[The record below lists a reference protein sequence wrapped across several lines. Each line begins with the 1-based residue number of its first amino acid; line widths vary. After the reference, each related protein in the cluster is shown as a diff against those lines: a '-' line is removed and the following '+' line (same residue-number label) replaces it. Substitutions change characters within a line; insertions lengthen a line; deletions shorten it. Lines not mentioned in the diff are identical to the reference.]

1 MFRDF
6 VKDSL
11 VVFPFPVPK
20 HENLKGEI
28 FRQIKNYL
36 KGSSH
41 KLFDFM
47 GVAMCSY
54 LPNIKDLEA
63 FQKHFKRQIEK
74 GIEQDTY
81 LIPDIFV
88 VYNYR
93 EEDFT
98 PNGYTK
104 PPKWVIEILSP
115 STALKDLGDKKDLY
129 RFIGVEEYW
138 VISDIRNVFVFL
150 LKEGKYV
157 ETEYSLD
164 NEDMKE
170 IEYLEIPVSVFPDLK
185 IKIEE

>member
-1 MFRDF
+1 MFKDF
-6 VKDSL
+6 IKGSL

-41 KLFDFM
+41 KLYDFM
-47 GVAMCSY
+47 GVALSSY
-54 LPNIKDLEA
+54 LPNIKELEA

-74 GIEQDTY
+74 GIEQETY

-88 VYNYR
+88 VCNYR

-98 PNGYTK
+98 SNGYIK

-115 STALKDLGDKKDLY
+115 STASKDFGDKKELY
-129 RFIGVEEYW
+129 RYVGVEEYW
-138 VISDIRNVFVFL
+138 VISDVKNVSVFL
-150 LKEGKYV
+150 LKDGKYV
-157 ETEYSLD
+157 ETDYSLD
-164 NEDMKE
+164 DEEMKG
-170 IEYLEIPVSVFPDLK
+170 IECLEIPVNIFPDLK